1 MKTRPNETRELN
13 CDFCELNIKEKKD
26 EVWKNEI
33 KEVVYS
39 INLTENVAQSDYY
52 FKIYFHDRDTKLN
65 LYYLNSF
72 RNHHFCEAKV
82 DNHCYYLTYIEK
94 YNNVNKLQF
103 LVQNNENVAIYIKLI
118 DKNYTFEKIYSE
130 LNDNNNYIYNTE
142 NNPIKNYLEYKRKEG
157 EEEKEYYILLKV
169 KSNSE
174 SNSKINLVSNIF
186 DIDYPSSIQN
196 IYREDFIIISSDF
209 NENITFDNDKYYFL
223 DINLINCVKQII
235 VNITV
240 NNTYNNEYYLES
252 GFRDNLNILLLP
264 NNKYELNIKNINETY
279 DALNY
284 RKIMNLAESN
294 LKEIYFRKS
303 NYFSYKNLKNISSLN
318 FFINLSDVYI
328 NKDDDL
334 HLNYKLILND
344 TNEEYPEGMKLNL
357 SLVNKYFILN
367 KKTGLNHKIDFNQLN
382 TYTDYYNNMTGNGY
396 ALFNLPQSE
405 NDLLNGELFLFIE
418 LESNFT
424 DGLDFI
430 ISLTDFNEN
439 YSLPVNQYLYM
450 MNKEENTTLNI
461 IPKSVF
467 NNDDNNNSFI
477 EISSDAELN
486 INFKEEV
493 NNISQLG
500 KTYYRL
506 NKTINNTLI
515 IENKNHSLN
524 KYIFFR
530 YGFSLHEAFSYF
542 ELNETIMYND
552 KDTMVSFHRIKD
564 KNNNPLESVIYTIQ
578 IFNETNDNMEKMLG
592 MEKPFRTQRVTNFSN
607 ETIYENIG
615 LHLDPDGGKYY
626 INIYAEA
633 RMEKENI
640 YEYFV
645 YNTLEI
651 IHVGG
656 IMNKNINVTM
666 DRESFN
672 ITYNSGANIIA
683 EINLDE
689 EDETKLYQYKFLK
702 LILDNK
708 NDNMPRRRKKI
719 YASSNESIFN
729 SSNLY
734 NASVYKSSGK
744 DDKVI
749 LTVPLNY
756 LKEIGDRKLEMIY
769 IVIPCDEKICNLTV
783 FYSYEDGRNIEGIHI
798 EKDACFDLFLSEDLN
813 NSLYTYRFVNYIEEN
828 KDNYP
833 LITITSSSANYFML
847 LITGSE
853 NEYLHPNFING
864 YSFLFEYDAS
874 YYEYHTFLLRSNE
887 SLTFH
892 VCHRTIK
899 ENYNQKKDNKTY
911 KYISVGE
918 EIYSEISNF
927 GEGLA
932 DCFKIDSEEIEYDRY
947 MLNYVTKTNM
957 ITINMEL
964 ENGTESQLNLTGETG
979 NIFLNENITAFCF
992 ELYPLLYHNY
1002 DSINSAINFQLIG
1015 VKNNKIFQ
1023 NFTNPFL
1030 INGVSTKQY
1039 LKGGQVLYYSLKEYL
1054 NKSNYVYLHF
1064 QKIKGEIIILN
1075 GFCEDFPN
1083 CTFNESYLNQIKQNQ
1098 IEYTFE
1104 NYINLKEETGNIK
1117 NIYQRTNFPVYIVY
1131 CNDTKEKECH
1141 YFIELN
1147 NENNTI
1153 VLNQDKKFYSRME
1166 EGNSENN
1173 TFEIH
1178 FKFFYNVMGDLYF
1191 PEVYLELHLL
1201 AGEISNIRIYE
1212 DDLTESN
1219 YSTTDLTKYDNK
1231 TFYYIRKRY
1240 SSSLVNYNIRIVSK
1254 ENTIF
1259 YLNYFIAD
1267 SRKDFIEKDEDSS
1280 YILSTKEM
1288 HYNMIKKNYFY
1299 SLREKKEPGEYIVS
1313 LFKI

>member
-1 MKTRPNETRELN
+1 M
-13 CDFCELNIKEKKD
+13 
-26 EVWKNEI
+26 
-33 KEVVYS
+33 
-39 INLTENVAQSDYY
+39 
-52 FKIYFHDRDTKLN
+52 
-65 LYYLNSF
+65 
-72 RNHHFCEAKV
+72 
-82 DNHCYYLTYIEK
+82 
-94 YNNVNKLQF
+94 
-103 LVQNNENVAIYIKLI
+103 
-118 DKNYTFEKIYSE
+118 
-130 LNDNNNYIYNTE
+130 
-142 NNPIKNYLEYKRKEG
+142 
-157 EEEKEYYILLKV
+157 
-169 KSNSE
+169 
-174 SNSKINLVSNIF
+174 
-186 DIDYPSSIQN
+186 
-196 IYREDFIIISSDF
+196 
-209 NENITFDNDKYYFL
+209 
-223 DINLINCVKQII
+223 
-235 VNITV
+235 
-240 NNTYNNEYYLES
+240 
-252 GFRDNLNILLLP
+252 P

-344 TNEEYPEGMKLNL
+344 TNEEYPKEIKLNL
-357 SLVNKYFILN
+357 SLVNKKFILN
-367 KKTGLNHKIDFNQLN
+367 KKTGSNYKTVFNQLN

-396 ALFNLPQSE
+396 ALFNLSQSE

-515 IENKNHSLN
+515 IGNKNHSLN

-672 ITYNSGANIIA
+672 ITYNSCANIIA

-734 NASVYKSSGK
+734 NASVYKSSG
-744 DDKVI
+744 
-749 LTVPLNY
+749 
-756 LKEIGDRKLEMIY
+756 
-769 IVIPCDEKICNLTV
+769 
-783 FYSYEDGRNIEGIHI
+783 
-798 EKDACFDLFLSEDLN
+798 
-813 NSLYTYRFVNYIEEN
+813 
-828 KDNYP
+828 
-833 LITITSSSANYFML
+833 
-847 LITGSE
+847 
-853 NEYLHPNFING
+853 
-864 YSFLFEYDAS
+864 
-874 YYEYHTFLLRSNE
+874 
-887 SLTFH
+887 
-892 VCHRTIK
+892 
-899 ENYNQKKDNKTY
+899 
-911 KYISVGE
+911 
-918 EIYSEISNF
+918 
-927 GEGLA
+927 
-932 DCFKIDSEEIEYDRY
+932 
-947 MLNYVTKTNM
+947 
-957 ITINMEL
+957 
-964 ENGTESQLNLTGETG
+964 
-979 NIFLNENITAFCF
+979 
-992 ELYPLLYHNY
+992 
-1002 DSINSAINFQLIG
+1002 
-1015 VKNNKIFQ
+1015 
-1023 NFTNPFL
+1023 
-1030 INGVSTKQY
+1030 
-1039 LKGGQVLYYSLKEYL
+1039 
-1054 NKSNYVYLHF
+1054 
-1064 QKIKGEIIILN
+1064 
-1075 GFCEDFPN
+1075 
-1083 CTFNESYLNQIKQNQ
+1083 
-1098 IEYTFE
+1098 
-1104 NYINLKEETGNIK
+1104 
-1117 NIYQRTNFPVYIVY
+1117 
-1131 CNDTKEKECH
+1131 
-1141 YFIELN
+1141 
-1147 NENNTI
+1147 
-1153 VLNQDKKFYSRME
+1153 
-1166 EGNSENN
+1166 
-1173 TFEIH
+1173 
-1178 FKFFYNVMGDLYF
+1178 
-1191 PEVYLELHLL
+1191 
-1201 AGEISNIRIYE
+1201 
-1212 DDLTESN
+1212 
-1219 YSTTDLTKYDNK
+1219 
-1231 TFYYIRKRY
+1231 
-1240 SSSLVNYNIRIVSK
+1240 
-1254 ENTIF
+1254 
-1259 YLNYFIAD
+1259 
-1267 SRKDFIEKDEDSS
+1267 
-1280 YILSTKEM
+1280 
-1288 HYNMIKKNYFY
+1288 
-1299 SLREKKEPGEYIVS
+1299 
-1313 LFKI
+1313 